1 MLNPLPSIP
10 HVFVLCSF
18 LLFLCLLCFCLLLF
32 VCYVDCVL
40 CVVLLVCF
48 CLALG
53 VFMFLR
59 VCVCVVVIVL
69 LSGAISHAK
78 SCSNCKASWPEA
90 VFQSPI
96 ARSHAAATKCEPSL
110 PEQSEPHVRLPN
122 SGLCAFD
129 NNCRNALT
137 WLCPNLDN
145 KAPSLKSVPHNR
157 CVWHC
162 FIIISAAPGKIVDR
176 P

>member
-1 MLNPLPSIP
+1 M
-10 HVFVLCSF
+10 FVLLC
-18 LLFLCLLCFCLLLF
+18 LCLLCFCLLFF
-32 VCYVDCVL
+32 VFGVACVL

-48 CLALG
+48 CLVCG
-53 VFMFLR
+53 VFIFLR
-59 VCVCVVVIVL
+59 VCVCVCFVVIVL
-69 LSGAISHAK
+69 LSGTISHAK
-78 SCSNCKASWPEA
+78 SCSNCKVSWPEA

-122 SGLCAFD
+122 SGLCAVG

-137 WLCPNLDN
+137 WLRPNLDN
-145 KAPSLKSVPHNR
+145 KAPSLKSVPHNG

-162 FIIISAAPGKIVDR
+162 FIIISATPGKIVDR

>member
-1 MLNPLPSIP
+1 MFLFYVRFCCFCACC
-10 HVFVLCSF
+10 VFVCCS
-18 LLFLCLLCFCLLLF
+18 LFLMLI
-32 VCYVDCVL
+32 VCCVL
-40 CVVLLVCF
+40 CCWF
-48 CLALG
+48 
-53 VFMFLR
+53 VFVWCWAFSF
-59 VCVCVVVIVL
+59 VCVCVCVCFVVIVL
-69 LSGAISHAK
+69 LNGTISHAN
-78 SCSNCKASWPEA
+78 SCSTCKASWPEA

-110 PEQSEPHVRLPN
+110 PKQSEPHVGLPN
-122 SGLCAFD
+122 SGLCAAG

-145 KAPSLKSVPHNR
+145 KAPSLKSVPHNG